1 MNEKVVSIASDLRKP
16 SYMWVTVKCVQY
28 EQVVSLMSTTQWN
41 IREILSMHNTY
52 VDLLLRELQIFS
64 MRFTEVFQ
72 NQLLGIN
79 KPKEVYNLLWEN
91 ILRLS
96 NRTFI
101 EGFSQ
106 AKKCSNEGRALM
118 QLDYQQFLT
127 KVESLTTI
135 RPIPEKELVEEYI
148 KAFYLTEPALIE
160 WIKTRKEYNPKQIIG
175 LINCITNDNK
185 KMRARLMAV
194 IESNI

>member
-1 MNEKVVSIASDLRKP
+1 
-16 SYMWVTVKCVQY
+16 MWVTVKCVQY
-28 EQVVSLMSTTQWN
+28 EQVVSQMSTTQWN

-64 MRFTEVFQ
+64 MRFTEVFE

-106 AKKCSNEGRALM
+106 ARKCSNEGRALM

-135 RPIPEKELVEEYI
+135 KPIPEKELVEEYI

-160 WIKTRKEYNPKQIIG
+160 WIKTRKEYNQKQIIG
-175 LINCITNDNK
+175 LISCITNDNK